1 MANQKIC
8 LRLGLN
14 IRRQFFRG
22 ERWIV
27 IEDPFTNQFFRL
39 RPAAY
44 EFVARLRPDKTIEEV
59 WRECLGKFPDEAPG
73 QGTVIQL
80 LSQLYQSNLLQYG
93 LATDTKALFERYKKR
108 RDRETRAR
116 WMQILFMR
124 MPLIDPDQFLLSTLP
139 FVGRLINF
147 FGLVT
152 WVGFLGYALKLV
164 MDQFPMI
171 LIESQAVL
179 SPANLPLLYISII
192 ATKVMHEFGHAYFCR
207 KFGGEVHVMG
217 IMLLIF
223 TPIPYMDATSSWRLR
238 SQWQRLLVA
247 AAGMIVEVFVASIAV
262 IVWANTGQ
270 GTLHNLAYNMIFV
283 ASVSTLLFNINPLLR
298 FDGYY
303 MLSDLLGIPNLHQ
316 RAKQQLQHL
325 VEKFLFGIKRS
336 FSPAESLSESNWLT
350 FFGITSSIYRVFV
363 FVSILMFVAD
373 RFLLLGMIM
382 LLVGLVTWFLVPL
395 VKLFKYLTA
404 SERLERNRIRASCV
418 SGGILAF
425 ILILL
430 WFIPFPNHFR
440 APGVVEAKSWAQVIG
455 DTSGLV
461 EEIIAIP
468 GEPVESGQPLFRLK
482 NHELELALKQSQAKL
497 NEVERRIIQALE
509 RSSADLKPLRSL
521 RKSIMEQV
529 NQVEE
534 NLKALT
540 VRARISGTW
549 VGTGIEQY
557 EGRWLDRG
565 MNIGILVNPREYEF
579 VAIVNQNDADSL
591 FSLTMHRAEVR
602 LHGQAERV
610 SVVQDIKVVPAEQS
624 ELPSAAL
631 GWGAGG
637 EVATK
642 LNDPQGQRA
651 AEPFFRVS
659 GMIEE
664 ADYTGIVHGRTGK
677 IRFFIGYEPLLKQ
690 WLRRFWQLL
699 QRRYQ
704 V

>member
-1 MANQKIC
+1 
-8 LRLGLN
+8 
-14 IRRQFFRG
+14 
-22 ERWIV
+22 
-27 IEDPFTNQFFRL
+27 
-39 RPAAY
+39 
-44 EFVARLRPDKTIEEV
+44 
-59 WRECLGKFPDEAPG
+59 
-73 QGTVIQL
+73 
-80 LSQLYQSNLLQYG
+80 
-93 LATDTKALFERYKKR
+93 
-108 RDRETRAR
+108 
-116 WMQILFMR
+116 
-124 MPLIDPDQFLLSTLP
+124 
-139 FVGRLINF
+139 
-147 FGLVT
+147 
-152 WVGFLGYALKLV
+152 
-164 MDQFPMI
+164 
-171 LIESQAVL
+171 
-179 SPANLPLLYISII
+179 
-192 ATKVMHEFGHAYFCR
+192 
-207 KFGGEVHVMG
+207 
-217 IMLLIF
+217 
-223 TPIPYMDATSSWRLR
+223 
-238 SQWQRLLVA
+238 
-247 AAGMIVEVFVASIAV
+247 MIVELFVASIAV
-262 IVWANTGQ
+262 IVWVNTGQ

-325 VEKFLFGIKRS
+325 IEKFLFGIKKS
-336 FSPAESLSESNWLT
+336 FSPAESLSESSWLT

-382 LLVGLVTWFLVPL
+382 LLVGLVTWFLIPL

-461 EEIIAIP
+461 EEIIATP

-565 MNIGILVNPREYEF
+565 MNMGI
-579 VAIVNQNDADSL
+579 
-591 FSLTMHRAEVR
+591 
-602 LHGQAERV
+602 
-610 SVVQDIKVVPAEQS
+610 
-624 ELPSAAL
+624 
-631 GWGAGG
+631 
-637 EVATK
+637 
-642 LNDPQGQRA
+642 
-651 AEPFFRVS
+651 
-659 GMIEE
+659 
-664 ADYTGIVHGRTGK
+664 
-677 IRFFIGYEPLLKQ
+677 
-690 WLRRFWQLL
+690 
-699 QRRYQ
+699 
-704 V
+704 